1 MVGRSE
7 RAIAL
12 AFVYQGYMNRPSAR
26 IVADENGKAR
36 FTTAE
41 FLRMAEAGA
50 FDDMKIE
57 LVRGEL
63 ERMNP
68 PLSGHG
74 LRQMDVGFRLR
85 TALENVTEL
94 RVTGETGIDVGG
106 ETVRGCDLAIIKLAP
121 SESRLLQPEEVLL
134 VVEIADTTLSRDLGP
149 KRSDYARA
157 GIPHYWVVDGERQVV
172 HIFEAPVAGD
182 YKEIRTVAFGSPL
195 AVPGT
200 GKTITLD

>member
-1 MVGRSE
+1 MNKPV
-7 RAIAL
+7 AIIPAE
-12 AFVYQGYMNRPSAR
+12 QDTR
-26 IVADENGKAR
+26 AR

-41 FLRMAEAGA
+41 FLRMAETGA

-68 PLSGHG
+68 PMNNHSVYQ
-74 LRQMDVGFRLR
+74 LRIAMRL
-85 TALENVTEL
+85 AAIAMEEL
-94 RVTGETGIDVGG
+94 VRSEIGIDLGDD
-106 ETVRGCDLAIIKLAP
+106 TVRGCDAAVLHSPLTDN
-121 SESRLLQPEEVLL
+121 RLLRPEDILL
-134 VVEIADTTLSRDLGP
+134 VVEVSETTLNRDLGP
-149 KRSDYARA
+149 KRADYARA

-182 YKEIRTVAFGSPL
+182 YKEIRTVPFGSPL

-200 GKTITLD
+200 EKAITLD